1 MYFRRNPSLTG
12 QEHIG
17 GSAGGATEASAI
29 SNSELEALKQ
39 EILTEMRK
47 EMNKMKQELLE
58 GMIIKEIQY
67 FILYQGKKKSVH
79 LTIMFYMGLH

>member
-1 MYFRRNPSLTG
+1 MLYFRRNPSLTG

-17 GSAGGATEASAI
+17 GGTAEASAI

-58 GMIIKEIQY
+58 GMDIKLLHYVQMLLYIWQNVTMLVSFKG
-67 FILYQGKKKSVH
+67 FID
-79 LTIMFYMGLH
+79 